1 MQKRFR
7 FGKQERS
14 KATEGR
20 AGMSGKSY
28 SIAFSS
34 RTGNTAELAEAVRE
48 ALPEGACEYF
58 GSVNGAVGGGF
69 DSDGNRNHSECSIAN
84 GNNKSGFDGSDGRG
98 YAGADCGRTGSAI
111 PASETLFV
119 GFWTNQGV
127 ADQAT
132 QKLLTQL
139 RNRKV
144 FLFGTAGFGGSET
157 YFQAILD
164 KTKAFIDDSN
174 TVIGTYMCQGKMPL
188 SVRERYV
195 KMKEQPDHMPNID
208 AMIENFDKALSHP
221 DADDLVKLA
230 ESVSEAIEQ

>member
-1 MQKRFR
+1 MQKRYR

-14 KATEGR
+14 KVMEGR
-20 AGMSGKSY
+20 AGMSGKGY
-28 SIAFSS
+28 SIVFSS

-69 DSDGNRNHSECSIAN
+69 DSDGNRDHSECSIAN

-132 QKLLTQL
+132 QKLLAQL

-144 FLFGTAGFGGSET
+144 FLFGTAGFGGSEA

-174 TVIGTYMCQGKMPL
+174 TVIGTYMCQGKMPH
-188 SVRERYV
+188 SVRKRYV

-208 AMIENFDKALSHP
+208 AMIDNFDKALSHP

>member
-28 SIAFSS
+28 SIVFSS

-48 ALPEGACEYF
+48 ALPEGTCEYF

-69 DSDGNRNHSECSIAN
+69 
-84 GNNKSGFDGSDGRG
+84 GSDGRG

-132 QKLLTQL
+132 QKLLAQL
-139 RNRKV
+139 RNRKI
-144 FLFGTAGFGGSET
+144 FLFGTAGFGGSEA

-221 DADDLVKLA
+221 DADDLVKLT

>member
-1 MQKRFR
+1 
-7 FGKQERS
+7 
-14 KATEGR
+14 
-20 AGMSGKSY
+20 MSGKGF
-28 SIAFSS
+28 SIVFSS

-48 ALPEGACEYF
+48 ALPEGTCEYF

-69 DSDGNRNHSECSIAN
+69 DSDGNRDYSECSIAN
-84 GNNKSGFDGSDGRG
+84 GNNKSGFDGSNGHG
-98 YAGADCGRTGSAI
+98 YAGAGCGRTSSAI

-127 ADQAT
+127 ADRET
-132 QKLLTQL
+132 QQLLGQL
-139 RNRKV
+139 RNRNI
-144 FLFGTAGFGGSET
+144 FLFGTAGFGGSEA

-188 SVRERYV
+188 SVRERYM

-221 DADDLVKLA
+221 DADDLKKLA
-230 ESVSEAIEQ
+230 NLVSEAIEQ